1 MAYQRPMVTVD
12 QNMTTTPTSVE
23 REQPAFVFGPQYELH
38 RYSDPY
44 EKPNSYIGHYES
56 GVAFAVPYPHV
67 MDEDNV
73 DAGYTKLFGDNVV
86 VQVANLGVPQL
97 IETNINNNNIAI
109 NGGYTMLSFEGRS
122 YVGYDTNGNVVDLG
136 QDASGSDMLR
146 GLVKGDSVVL
156 TYTLESQVQHVPTKI
171 VDVKYSTDSWEL
183 DSSSDA
189 SEGAP
194 GTIITIAD
202 PIPVGATGLGVV
214 LVEALQGVEFT
225 RKNLV
230 AQSGYQWE
238 QEWTDGQGVTKKGVK
253 VNALNALDPAY
264 FGNSDTYGTVIYA
277 DLYVSYRE
285 LLTGYADNFHSIT
298 GAASVFNTL
307 GAVDPDNPLAM
318 GVYMAALNAS
328 TDDGDEAPPV
338 YFMAVK
344 TDDLEGYAGV
354 LNQATLNDRA
364 YVFAPTTNDDRVI
377 ELLKAHVT
385 EMSTKTVKQWRIGS
399 VSKEIPS
406 EKSVLSS
413 ANVYGLPYYAMPVAT
428 AINNVDV
435 YNHLRIVT
443 GSGSSTPNS
452 NVKLLDEGLVPGD
465 RILYYSKPANNWD
478 EIVPVELKVKSV
490 PNNFTIELEDP
501 LAATELPS
509 GDPKTAKI
517 EVFHKY
523 TSSQMADVVASESRN
538 LASRRMLNVFPNYF
552 ERDGQAVGGEFA
564 ACAVAG
570 LISATEPQ
578 QPITNMSVNG
588 IDEIPITYRDFNK
601 TELDTIAAGGTFI
614 VAQDLPGDK
623 VYVRHQITTAYPDG
637 NLNTAELSI
646 TKNVDSISY
655 AFADV
660 FRPYYGK
667 YNIVPELIA
676 ILENI
681 AGNLISQLGG
691 STSVYGPQLITDQ
704 TVIRYVRQNQLM
716 KDHVDIAISIAVPY
730 PCNNIDIVLTV

>member
-38 RYSDPY
+38 RYSDPD
-44 EKPNSYIGHYES
+44 EKPNSYLGHYEA

-67 MDEDNV
+67 IKEDNV
-73 DAGYTKLFGDNVV
+73 DTDYTKLFGDNVV
-86 VQVANLGVPQL
+86 VQVANLGTPQM
-97 IETNINNNNIAI
+97 IETNINQDDIAI
-109 NGGYTMLSFEGRS
+109 NGGYTMLSFEGKS
-122 YVGYDTNGNVVDLG
+122 YVGYDGNGNVVELG
-136 QDASGSDMLR
+136 NDASGDKMLR
-146 GLVKGDSVVL
+146 GLVKGDSIIL
-156 TYTLESQVQHVPTKI
+156 TYTIGEQVQHVPTKI
-171 VDVKYSTDSWEL
+171 VEAKYSSSSWEL
-183 DSSSDA
+183 DSSSGE
-189 SEGAP
+189 SEGAY
-194 GTIITIAD
+194 GTLVKIAD
-202 PIPVGATGLGVV
+202 PIPVSATGLSVI
-214 LVEALQGVEFT
+214 LVDTLQGVEFT
-225 RKNLV
+225 RKNLR
-230 AQSGYQWE
+230 AGTGFQWE
-238 QEWTDGQGVTKKGVK
+238 QEWTEDSVEKKGIK
-253 VNALNALDPAY
+253 VNALNALDPSY
-264 FGNSDTYGTVIYA
+264 FGDEETYGTVIYA

-285 LLTGYADNFHSIT
+285 LLTGYADNFHSLT

-385 EMSTKTVKQWRIGS
+385 EMSTKTVKQWRIGA
-399 VSKEIPS
+399 VSKNIPS
-406 EKSVLSS
+406 EKAVLSS
-413 ANVYGLPYYAMPVAT
+413 ANVYGLPYYAAPVETTIGGQA
-428 AINNVDV
+428 V
-435 YNHLRIVT
+435 YKHLRIVA
-443 GSGSSTPNS
+443 SSTSLDPNTD
-452 NVKLLDEGLVPGD
+452 VKLMDYGLSAGD
-465 RILYYSKPANNWD
+465 RILYYSKAPNGWG
-478 EIVPVELKVKSV
+478 ETVPVELRVKNIV
-490 PNNFTIELEDP
+490 NNFTIELDEP
-501 LAATELPS
+501 LASTDIPS
-509 GDPKTAKI
+509 GASTIAKI

-552 ERDGQAVGGEFA
+552 ERDGQTVGGEFA

-676 ILENI
+676 ILENL

-716 KDHVDIAISIAVPY
+716 KDHVDIAISLSVPY